1 MINFEEA
8 DFWQKMLNKI
18 HIQMKLKY
26 MFMYSI
32 LCSFTTQQILKL
44 IPTGVYLCVSECNA
58 RHRSIDILLG

>member
-18 HIQMKLKY
+18 HIQMKPKY

-44 IPTGVYLCVSECNA
+44 IPTGVYLCVPECNA
-58 RHRSIDILLG
+58 RHRFIDILLG